1 VSALTIVE
9 ADFPEAVAL
18 AKTLPEAVKPSLT
31 LSTLVWVIVALVVF
45 EFTDLESYVGGL
57 EGPESTVAV
66 AASLFL
72 TCHEYVQNVPK
83 KSLTQLDIEKLGIVG
98 LAVAVT
104 LFWLAKIPC
113 LILFIL

>member
-1 VSALTIVE
+1 
-9 ADFPEAVAL
+9 
-18 AKTLPEAVKPSLT
+18 
-31 LSTLVWVIVALVVF
+31 VIVGLVVF
-45 EFTDLESYVGGL
+45 EAKDLESYDGGL

-83 KSLTQLDIEKLGIVG
+83 KPLVQFDIEKLGIVG

-104 LFWLAKIPC
+104 LF
-113 LILFIL
+113 